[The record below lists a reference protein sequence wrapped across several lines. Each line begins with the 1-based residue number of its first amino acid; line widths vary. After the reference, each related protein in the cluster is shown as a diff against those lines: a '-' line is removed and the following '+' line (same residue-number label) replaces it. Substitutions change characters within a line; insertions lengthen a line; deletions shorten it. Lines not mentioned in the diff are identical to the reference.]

1 MVRII
6 VDSSTLWTVE
16 QGKALDIDVVPL
28 AVTINNKTY
37 REYEEINAK
46 EFVEIINQG
55 NVPTSSQPPVGE
67 YIDLFEKYADD
78 EILVICIADG
88 LSGAYQTCLS
98 AAKMT
103 GRDNIEV
110 INSKTL
116 SIPHRLLVE
125 DAIAMRDAE
134 SSFKDI
140 VAMCY
145 EKIETSTSFLFPQD
159 FEFLKRGGRLT
170 SMAATLSG
178 LLRIQPVVMQSEDG
192 TRIEKFSV
200 GRNFSIG
207 VNKVLERLEHL
218 GIGKDYR
225 FCVSHNDVAEQAALV
240 VDRIK
245 ERFNVE
251 RVFVEELSCA
261 FITQGGPHCLAIQV
275 IK

>member
-125 DAIAMRDAE
+125 DAIAMRDAG

-145 EKIETSTSFLFPQD
+145 EKIETSISFLFPQD

>member
-125 DAIAMRDAE
+125 DAIAMRDAG

-145 EKIETSTSFLFPQD
+145 EKIETSISFLFPQD

-178 LLRIQPVVMQSEDG
+178 LLRIQPVVIQSEDG
-192 TRIEKFSV
+192 ARIEKFSV

-207 VNKVLERLEHL
+207 VNKVLEHLEHL